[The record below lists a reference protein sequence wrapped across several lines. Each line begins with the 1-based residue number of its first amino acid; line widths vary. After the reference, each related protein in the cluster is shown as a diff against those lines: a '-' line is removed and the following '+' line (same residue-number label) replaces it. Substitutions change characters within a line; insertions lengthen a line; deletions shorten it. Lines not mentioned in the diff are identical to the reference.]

1 MKNIVV
7 VGSLNMDLVIEVDRV
22 PKVGETIKGESMNY
36 LIGGKGCNQA
46 VAASRLGS
54 NVKMIGCIGKDSF
67 SEQILNHLKKEGV
80 NIDSIKKVED
90 TSTGIATIFKMK
102 YDNSIIVIPAANN
115 YCSKELIDENID
127 VIKNADILITQLE
140 IPIETVEYV
149 LKIAKENGV
158 KTILNPAPAR
168 EISNDI
174 LKNVDFITPNET
186 EFEVILAKELKDAK
200 ELEEAMIYWQNK
212 NKCTKLIVTRGK
224 DGSSYVEDNK
234 VKTISTIKVDVIDT
248 TGAGDT
254 FNGALAHVI
263 SNKLLINDAITFA
276 GIAASLSVT
285 KFGAQTGMPKIEEV
299 KSILNNLNLFQNSKY
314 YDKL

>member
-234 VKTISTIKVDVIDT
+234 VKTISTIEVEVIDT

-254 FNGALAHVI
+254 FNGALAHGI
-263 SNKLLINDAITFA
+263 TNELLMDDAITFA

-285 KFGAQTGMPKIEEV
+285 KFGAQTGMPEIKEV

>member
-7 VGSLNMDLVIEVDRV
+7 VGSLNMDLIVEVDRV
-22 PKVGETIKGESMNY
+22 PRVGETIKGENMNY

-46 VAASRLGS
+46 VAASRLG
-54 NVKMIGCIGKDSF
+54 NKVKMIGCVGNDSF
-67 SEQILNHLKKEGV
+67 GNEILNHLKKDGV
-80 NIDSIKKVED
+80 NVDSIKKVD
-90 TSTGIATIFKMK
+90 NISTGIATIFKMK

-149 LKIAKENGV
+149 LKIAKENEV

-168 EISNDI
+168 EISNNI

-186 EFEVILAKELKDAK
+186 EFEVILSKELKDAK
-200 ELEEAMIYWQNK
+200 ELEEAMIYWQNE

-234 VKTISTIKVDVIDT
+234 VKTISTINVDVIDT

-254 FNGALAHVI
+254 FNGALAHGI
-263 SNKLLINDAITFA
+263 SNELSINDAITFA

-285 KFGAQTGMPKIEEV
+285 KFGAQTGMPEIKEV
-299 KSILNNLNLFQNSKY
+299 KSILNNMNLFQNSKY

>member
-7 VGSLNMDLVIEVDRV
+7 VGSLNMDLIMEVDRV
-22 PKVGETIKGESMNY
+22 PKIGETIKGESMNY

-46 VAASRLGS
+46 VAASRLGN
-54 NVKMIGCIGKDSF
+54 NVKMIGCVGKDSF
-67 SEQILNHLKKEGV
+67 SDEILKHLEKEGV
-80 NIDSIKKVED
+80 NIDGIKKVKD

-102 YDNSIIVIPAANN
+102 YDNSIIVVPGANN

-149 LKIAKENGV
+149 LNIAKKNGV

-168 EISNDI
+168 EISKSI
-174 LKNVDFITPNET
+174 LRNVDFITPNET
-186 EFEVILAKELKDAK
+186 EFEVILKRELKDVN
-200 ELEEAMIYWQNK
+200 ELEEAMLSWQNE
-212 NKCTKLIVTRGK
+212 NKSTKLIVTRGK
-224 DGSSYVEDNK
+224 DGSSYVQENK
-234 VKTISTIKVDVIDT
+234 VKTINTIKVDVIDT

-254 FNGALAHVI
+254 FNGALAHGI
-263 SNKLLINDAITFA
+263 SNGLSMDKAIAFS
-276 GIAASLSVT
+276 GVAASLSVT

-299 KSILNNLNLFQNSKY
+299 KKFLK
-314 YDKL
+314 

>member
-7 VGSLNMDLVIEVDRV
+7 VGSLNMDLIVEVDRV
-22 PKVGETIKGESMNY
+22 PRVGETIKGENMNY

-46 VAASRLGS
+46 VAASRLG
-54 NVKMIGCIGKDSF
+54 NKVKMIGCIGDDSF
-67 SEQILNHLKKEGV
+67 GNEILNHLKKDGV
-80 NIDSIKKVED
+80 NVDSIKKVD
-90 TSTGIATIFKMK
+90 NISTGIATIFKMK

-234 VKTISTIKVDVIDT
+234 VKTISTIKVEVIDT

-285 KFGAQTGMPKIEEV
+285 KFGAQTGMPEIKEV